1 MCCNDGSGRR
11 ACRSIAT
18 AERAIDTL
26 ESLEKEEDDGEDEDE
41 EDVESVL
48 VEIETPRKAR

>member
-26 ESLEKEEDDGEDEDE
+26 ESLEEEEDDGEDEDE